1 MIRIRLKLYLFISSA
16 CYALLPSVEASNE
29 KLFYDAVRAEASGD
43 LVKAV
48 EIYCEIAKTDH
59 SANLH
64 ANLAN
69 LYFKLENYA
78 RVILHLR
85 KAIWLDPEN

>member
-1 MIRIRLKLYLFISSA
+1 MNRIYLKLYFIISA
-16 CYALLPSVEASNE
+16 ACFALLPSLEASNN

-48 EIYCEIAKTDH
+48 DIYCKIAESEH

-64 ANLAN
+64 ANSGKPLFQIRGLCPSYSSLA
-69 LYFKLENYA
+69 
-78 RVILHLR
+78 
-85 KAIWLDPEN
+85 

>member
-1 MIRIRLKLYLFISSA
+1 MSESEPKRLAKHQRS
-16 CYALLPSVEASNE
+16 PS
-29 KLFYDAVRAEASGD
+29 LR
-43 LVKAV
+43 
-48 EIYCEIAKTDH
+48 YCEIAKTDH

-85 KAIWLDPEN
+85 KAIWLDPENREYADNLAYALELASISNQNEFQFVKR

>member
-1 MIRIRLKLYLFISSA
+1 MK
-16 CYALLPSVEASNE
+16 

-48 EIYCEIAKTDH
+48 EIYCEIAETEH

-64 ANLAN
+64 ANLGKPLFQIGGLCPGNSSLAKSN
-69 LYFKLENYA
+69 LA
-78 RVILHLR
+78 
-85 KAIWLDPEN
+85 